1 MERCS
6 TEEEVNISSLV
17 GNDTSTIPVGNVLI
31 LLKDIYKILQKELLS
46 NMQKPILHI
55 SLTHKTTRVVVQLKT
70 ATAKSPV

>member
-46 NMQKPILHI
+46 NMQKANT
-55 SLTHKTTRVVVQLKT
+55 THLLKT
-70 ATAKSPV
+70 